1 MHRSKPTMQ
10 TTRLSARRRAPAL
23 LGALSLILVGSACLD
38 EPADPFVVT
47 GEGAIEGQ
55 LYLDQDRN
63 GVFDPGAGDLALS
76 GVALEMRNRGTEQ
89 TVPGTAVSTGAEG
102 RFQMASLPAG
112 THDLWANEST
122 LPDGALLCRN
132 PSPVSVYRFETASV
146 QLAAEPVCL
155 ISIQEAKDGEQ
166 GAFVNVQGIV
176 TAAGDDIRPDYTYVQ
191 DGSAGIRVFS
201 SSFASSVE
209 RGQRV
214 TLTATT
220 AEFNNDLQLSSPTL
234 VDVVDGVG
242 VPAPEEVTTGEILA
256 AGPIPNDPLQGRLV
270 VIRGAELTRGFTS
283 GGSRNGL
290 LDDGTGTV
298 EIRAER
304 GVSPDNGDAILEALG
319 VQVGGCYDVVG
330 VVGNFRG
337 TAQIFPRDADDVT
350 EAACAAGGAE

>member
-1 MHRSKPTMQ
+1 MQ
-10 TTRLSARRRAPAL
+10 ITQRTGRQGPLVLAATAAL
-23 LGALSLILVGSACLD
+23 LATTGCLD

-47 GEGAIEGQ
+47 GEGAVEGQ

-63 GVFDPGAGDLALS
+63 GVFDPAAGDLALS
-76 GVALEMRNRGTEQ
+76 GVALEMRNRNSDDP
-89 TVPGTAVSTGAEG
+89 VPFTSRITTSEG
-102 RFQMASLPAG
+102 RFVMASLPPG
-112 THDLWANEST
+112 THDLWADETT
-122 LPDGALLCRN
+122 LPEGALLCRN
-132 PSPVSVYRFETASV
+132 PAPVSVYRFETTSLQV
-146 QLAAEPVCL
+146 AAEPVCL
-155 ISIQEAKDGEQ
+155 ISIQEAKDGDQ

-176 TAAGDDIRPDYTYVQ
+176 TAAGDDIRSDYTYVQ

-242 VPAPEEVTTGEILA
+242 VPAPQAVTTGEIQA
-256 AGPIPNDPLQGRLV
+256 AGPIPADPLQGRLV
-270 VIRGAELTRGFTS
+270 VVRGATLTRGFTS
-283 GGSRNGL
+283 GGNRNGL

-298 EIRAER
+298 EIRVES
-304 GVSPDNGDAILEALG
+304 GISSDSGDAILDALG
-319 VQVGGCYDVVG
+319 VQVGGCYDIVG
-330 VVGNFRG
+330 VIGNFRG

-350 EAACAAGGAE
+350 EVVCTTGGDA

>member
-1 MHRSKPTMQ
+1 MHRSEPTMQ
-10 TTRLSARRRAPAL
+10 TTRSPGRRGGVVL
-23 LGALSLILVGSACLD
+23 LAVAAVLGSGACLD

-55 LYLDQDRN
+55 LYLDRDRN
-63 GVFDPGAGDLALS
+63 GVFDPSGGDLALS

-89 TVPGTAVSTGAEG
+89 TVPGTAVSTGDEG

-112 THDLWANEST
+112 THDLWADEAT

-132 PSPVSVYRFETASV
+132 PSPVSIYRFETASV
-146 QLAAEPVCL
+146 QVVAEPVCL
-155 ISIQEAKDGEQ
+155 ISIQEAKDGEI

-191 DGSAGIRVFS
+191 DGSAGIRIFS

-220 AEFNNDLQLSSPTL
+220 GEFNNDLQLSSPTL
-234 VDVVDGVG
+234 VDAVDGVG
-242 VPAPEEVTTGEILA
+242 VPVPQEVTTGEILA
-256 AGPIPNDPLQGRLV
+256 AGPIPTDPLQGRLV
-270 VIRGAELTRGFTS
+270 VIRGATLTRGFTS
-283 GGSRNGL
+283 GGDRNGL
-290 LDDGTGTV
+290 VDDGTGTI
-298 EIRAER
+298 EIRVER
-304 GVSPDNGDAILEALG
+304 GISSDNGDAILDALG
-319 VQVGGCYDVVG
+319 VQVGGCYDIVG

-337 TAQIFPRDADDVT
+337 TAQIFPRDAGDVT
-350 EAACAAGGAE
+350 AVACTTGGDA